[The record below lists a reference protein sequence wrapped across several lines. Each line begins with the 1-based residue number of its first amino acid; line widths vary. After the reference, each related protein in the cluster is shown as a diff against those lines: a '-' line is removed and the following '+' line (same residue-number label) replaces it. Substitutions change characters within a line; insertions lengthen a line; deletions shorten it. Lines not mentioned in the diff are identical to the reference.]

1 MSDTDY
7 IMWTDGALTS
17 IGKLLSKKADGT
29 IKVKNPAVVIF
40 QTEEVPMTDLDGKPV
55 LDENGTPRIKGT
67 LRWDITPY
75 VFDAC
80 IKSGE
85 NIWKGRPAYILEDCE
100 FVDELIQ
107 HYNHVI
113 KVTGPATPPQVDTI

>member
-1 MSDTDY
+1 MSKVSSTEY

-17 IGKLLSKKADGT
+17 FGKLVSKELDGT
-29 IKVKNPAVVIF
+29 IKVKNPAVIMF
-40 QTEEVPMTDLDGKPV
+40 QTEETPIMDGDGKPMV
-55 LDENGTPRIKGT
+55 DEQGNVRYKGT

-80 IKSGE
+80 IKTGE
-85 NIWKGRPAYILEDCE
+85 NVWTGRPNYVLEDCE
-100 FVDELIQ
+100 FVNELIE

-113 KVTGPATPPQVDTI
+113 KVTGPATPVL